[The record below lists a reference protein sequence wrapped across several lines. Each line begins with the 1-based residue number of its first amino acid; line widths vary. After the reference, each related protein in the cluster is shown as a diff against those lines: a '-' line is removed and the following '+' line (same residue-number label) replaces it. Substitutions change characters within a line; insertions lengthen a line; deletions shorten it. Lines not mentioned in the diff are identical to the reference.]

1 MIIAKKEELLEMG
14 LLSHQLGDKTPPSA
28 EQIERIN
35 QKLANAKA
43 VAEQFAKEANELDI
57 LVDLNKFYEGV
68 RFALNQARESAGDIA
83 LLLALQIEN
92 PDKPAE
98 YGANLRIDIIR
109 VWFTELDQFIG
120 SGIRFNRTMG
130 NGIPLFE
137 QI

>member
-1 MIIAKKEELLEMG
+1 MIITKKEQLLEMG
-14 LLSHQLGDKTPPSA
+14 LLSHQLDDKTPPSLGN
-28 EQIERIN
+28 IEYIT
-35 QKLANAKA
+35 QKIADLKA
-43 VAEQFAKEANELDI
+43 TAEQFADQARDLDI
-57 LVDLNKFYEGV
+57 LVDLNKFYEAV
-68 RFALNQARESAGDIA
+68 RAALSSAREQAGDVA